1 MSPDFHKIHPNGYG
15 KLIAAILSLCLVA
28 AIGVFDLFFL
38 AIVTSKLTMGWD
50 LFIRELPSYIQ
61 KIKQIAMEWKSRLPD
76 HYGFYEIE
84 RLIDW
89 VSYNIGVSA
98 QRTVFIVYPFA
109 GRFSRHF

>member
-1 MSPDFHKIHPNGYG
+1 MSPYFQKIHHNGYG

-28 AIGVFDLFFL
+28 AVGVLDLFFL
-38 AIVTSKLTMGWD
+38 AIVASKLTMGWN

-84 RLIDW
+84 RVIAW
-89 VSYNIGVSA
+89 VSDNIGA
-98 QRTVFIVYPFA
+98 AAYPFA
-109 GRFSRHF
+109 SHFFQHF